1 MSSFVGRY
9 RKLEHQSVVAE
20 FASLLKGVILSG
32 AVSQAERRACPEQ
45 VSGASAS
52 IGISC
57 STAPTR
63 EPNCLPTHQR
73 FNHRIL
79 ATVVLTMSVVVAAN
93 LTAQTSSSSSVPES
107 PAPATSPR
115 TAQPILYDMP
125 KSHNPLN
132 AYLPDTVPEPELANS
147 PRLDKQVR
155 DGKLY
160 LSLKDAIDLALEN
173 NLDLAIARYNL
184 PIANTDILRTQAG
197 GFFRG
202 VNTGVVQG
210 TPGGGVGG
218 FGTGAPGA
226 GAGGTT
232 GGAGGAGA
240 GASGLV
246 QSTLGTG
253 TNVSSYDPFV
263 SLSGGEEHQTS
274 PVANFQIYGVPSLQ
288 LNTGQFNALFTQA
301 FATGT
306 SVAFS
311 FNNSRQTTNSPYFNL
326 SPTLS
331 SAFRFQVQQELLAGF
346 GFGPNLRY
354 LRIAR
359 NNKKISDIA
368 FKDQII
374 ATVTQIKN
382 IYWDLVSAYE
392 ATQVDEQSFSFAQQ
406 TLENAKK
413 QLKLDSIPEMDVLR
427 AEAEVSKRDQDL
439 TVARTTLQFQETLM
453 KNAITKS
460 LDNPELEAMPV
471 IPTDKMEAAAVQAS
485 APIQDLISEAQNSRP
500 ELSESDI
507 DLVNRQISRRAAS
520 NALLPALSFVGFYS
534 GSGLA
539 GPLNPIYSLG
549 QNSSSVPVDF
559 GGALQNAFNNTSP
572 DYYFGLNLNIP
583 IRNRVAKADQ
593 YRSELEYRQAELRL
607 EQLKK
612 QVRIEVRNAQ
622 YALDQTGARVGAARK
637 ARDLAQRTF
646 EITKKEQELGS
657 GSSYQTLSAQRD
669 LSLAELDLVSAMTT
683 YEKAKV
689 ELDRSTGTTLE
700 HNGILVQDAITG
712 VVSQAHP

>member
-1 MSSFVGRY
+1 VNLLRSGFLK
-9 RKLEHQSVVAE
+9 RKIVIVCACGTLVAR
-20 FASLLKGVILSG
+20 
-32 AVSQAERRACPEQ
+32 SQAQ
-45 VSGASAS
+45 N
-52 IGISC
+52 
-57 STAPTR
+57 APT
-63 EPNCLPTHQR
+63 
-73 FNHRIL
+73 
-79 ATVVLTMSVVVAAN
+79 
-93 LTAQTSSSSSVPES
+93 
-107 PAPATSPR
+107 PAT
-115 TAQPILYDMP
+115 TAAQRATTPQTATSLPFEMP

-132 AYLPDTVPEPELANS
+132 AYTPDQVPEPVLVNS
-147 PRLDKQVR
+147 PRLDRIIR

-184 PIANTDILRTQAG
+184 PIADTDILRTKAG

-232 GGAGGAGA
+232 SGAGGAGA

-246 QSTLGTG
+246 QSTLGIG
-253 TNVSSYDPFV
+253 TTVSSYDPLV
-263 SLSGGEEHQTS
+263 SATGGDEHQTS
-274 PVANFQIYGVPSLQ
+274 PLANRQIYGVPSLQ
-288 LNTGQFNALFTQA
+288 LNTGQFNLNFSQA

-306 SVAFS
+306 SLAFS
-311 FNNSRQTTNSPYFNL
+311 FDNSRQTTNSPFFNL

-331 SAFRFQVQQELLAGF
+331 SAFRFGIQQELLAGF

-368 FKDQII
+368 FRDQVV
-374 ATVTQIKN
+374 ATVTQIEN
-382 IYWDLVSAYE
+382 IYWDLVSAFE
-392 ATQVDEQSFSFAQQ
+392 QTRVDEQSVAFAAQ
-406 TLENAKK
+406 TLDNARK
-413 QLKLDSIPEMDVLR
+413 QLQLQSVPAMDVMR

-439 TVARTTLQFQETLM
+439 TVARTSLQLQETLM

-460 LDNPELEAMPV
+460 LEDPVLEAVPV
-471 IPTDKMEAAAVQAS
+471 VPTDRMQTDQIRASSSIQELLAEALQS
-485 APIQDLISEAQNSRP
+485 RSEVA
-500 ELSESDI
+500 ESDI
-507 DLVNRQISRRAAS
+507 DLVNRQISRQAAR
-520 NALLPALSFVGFYS
+520 NALLPTLSLVGFY
-534 GSGLA
+534 GGAGLA
-539 GPLNPIYSLG
+539 GPLNSIYSLG
-549 QNSSSVPVDF
+549 QNTSNVPLDF

-572 DYYFGLNLNIP
+572 DYYVGLNLSIP

-593 YRSELEYRQAELRL
+593 YRSELEYRQAELRR
-607 EQLKK
+607 EELKK

-622 YALDQTGARVGAARK
+622 YAVEQTAARVQAARK

-646 EITKKEQELGS
+646 EITRKEQDLGA

-669 LSLAELDLVSAMTT
+669 LALAELDLVTAMTVS
-683 YEKAKV
+683 EKAKV
-689 ELDRSTGTTLE
+689 ELDRATGTTLE
-700 HNGILVQDAITG
+700 HNGIQIQDAVRGMINAA
-712 VVSQAHP
+712 SP

>member
-1 MSSFVGRY
+1 MPKSRNPLNPY
-9 RKLEHQSVVAE
+9 R
-20 FASLLKGVILSG
+20 
-32 AVSQAERRACPEQ
+32 PE
-45 VSGASAS
+45 
-52 IGISC
+52 
-57 STAPTR
+57 
-63 EPNCLPTHQR
+63 
-73 FNHRIL
+73 
-79 ATVVLTMSVVVAAN
+79 
-93 LTAQTSSSSSVPES
+93 SVPEPVLS
-107 PAPATSPR
+107 
-115 TAQPILYDMP
+115 
-125 KSHNPLN
+125 
-132 AYLPDTVPEPELANS
+132 NS
-147 PRLDKQVR
+147 AHLDQLMR

-160 LSLKDAIDLALEN
+160 ISLKDAIDLALED

-253 TNVSSYDPFV
+253 TAVSSFDPFININ
-263 SLSGGEEHQTS
+263 GGDEHQTS
-274 PVANFQIYGVPSLQ
+274 PVANQQIYGVPSLQ
-288 LNTGQFNALFTQA
+288 LNTFQVNSLFTQA
-301 FATGT
+301 FPTGT
-306 SVAFS
+306 TINFA
-311 FNNSRQTTNSPYFNL
+311 FNNSRQTTNSPFFTL
-326 SPTLS
+326 SPSLS
-331 SAFRFQVQQELLAGF
+331 SAFRFQIQQELLAGF

-368 FKDQII
+368 FKDQVI
-374 ATVTQIKN
+374 ATVTQIQN

-392 ATQVDEQSFSFAQQ
+392 QTRVTEQSLSFAQQ

-413 QLKLDSIPEMDVLR
+413 QLQLDSVPAMDVLR
-427 AEAEVSKRDQDL
+427 AEAEVSKRDQEV
-439 TVARTTLQFQETLM
+439 TVARTSLQLQETLM

-460 LDNPELEAMPV
+460 LDDPMLESMPV
-471 IPTDKMEAAAVQAS
+471 IPTDQMQTGAIETA
-485 APIQDLISEAQNSRP
+485 APIQDLITEAQRNRP
-500 ELSESDI
+500 ELAESDI
-507 DLVNRQISRRAAS
+507 DLVNRQISRRAAR
-520 NALLPALSFVGFYS
+520 NALLPSLSLIGFYS

-539 GPLNPIYSLG
+539 GPVNPVYSLG
-549 QNSSSVPVDF
+549 IPSVVPTDF
-559 GGALQNAFNNTSP
+559 IGALTNAFNNSSP
-572 DYYFGLNLNIP
+572 DYYVGLNLNIP

-593 YRSELEYRQAELRL
+593 YRSELEYRQAELRM

-622 YALDQTGARVGAARK
+622 FALAQTGARVAAATK

-646 EITKKEQELGS
+646 DIMKKEQELGA

-669 LSLAELDLVSAMTT
+669 LALAELDLVGAMTI
-683 YEKAKV
+683 YAKAKV
-689 ELDRSTGTTLE
+689 ELDRATGTTVE
-700 HNGILVQDAITG
+700 HNGILIQEAITG
-712 VVSQAHP
+712 MVSQGSH